1 MRTFRRAIEL
11 GLPIL
16 GMAVVFGGV
25 LFVPP
30 TSLQIQVLVILVG
43 VLILE
48 AGVWGLTSQILPN
61 ERHYIALRD
70 EGDHFIN
77 LIRNLNAA
85 ALARKA
91 GLEGSDEHF
100 EEALAAMHAS
110 VERMAGL
117 AGEER

>member
-30 TSLQIQVLVILVG
+30 TNLQMQIVVVLVG
-43 VLILE
+43 VLLLE
-48 AGVWGLTSQILPN
+48 AGVWGLTGQILPN
-61 ERHYIALRD
+61 ERHYRALRE
-70 EGDHFIN
+70 EGDHFIT
-77 LIRNLNAA
+77 LIRDLNSA
-85 ALARKA
+85 ALARKE
-91 GLEGSDEHF
+91 GLEGSDEGF

-110 VERMAGL
+110 VERMGGF

>member
-25 LFVPP
+25 LFIPP
-30 TSLQIQVLVILVG
+30 TSLQIQVLVVLVG

-48 AGVWGLTSQILPN
+48 AGVWGLTGKILPN
-61 ERHYIALRD
+61 ERRFVALRD

-77 LIRNLNAA
+77 LIPNLNAA

-91 GLEGSDEHF
+91 GLEGSDERF
-100 EEALAAMHAS
+100 EEALAAMHTS
-110 VERMAGL
+110 VERMAGV

>member
-1 MRTFRRAIEL
+1 MRTVRRVVEL

-30 TSLQIQVLVILVG
+30 TNLQVQIVVVLVG

-48 AGVWGLTSQILPN
+48 AGVWGLTSQILPS
-61 ERHYIALRD
+61 ERHYRALRE
-70 EGDHFIN
+70 EGDHFIT
-77 LIRNLNAA
+77 LIRDLNSA

-91 GLEGSDEHF
+91 GFEGGDEHF

-110 VERMAGL
+110 VERMAGA